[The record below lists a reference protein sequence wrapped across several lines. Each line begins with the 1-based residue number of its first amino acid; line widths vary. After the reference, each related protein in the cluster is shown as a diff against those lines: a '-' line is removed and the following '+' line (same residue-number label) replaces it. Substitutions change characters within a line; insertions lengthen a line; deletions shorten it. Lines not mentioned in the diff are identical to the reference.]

1 MYFRWAAKIVRSTG
15 AQESL
20 PKMRS
25 ASGKD
30 DGAASSLIEQPKLI
44 AWNPRWVGT
53 LRGKSSR
60 PGEQPMTVET
70 MDDLFLETLK
80 DIYYAE
86 KHIVK
91 PFRPWSRR
99 QVTASSRMH

>member
-1 MYFRWAAKIVRSTG
+1 
-15 AQESL
+15 
-20 PKMRS
+20 
-25 ASGKD
+25 
-30 DGAASSLIEQPKLI
+30 
-44 AWNPRWVGT
+44 
-53 LRGKSSR
+53 
-60 PGEQPMTVET
+60 MTVET